1 MIPQETIRQII
12 DATDIIDVV
21 GEFVNLKKRGVNY
34 IGNCPFHNEKT
45 PSFTVSPSKEIFKCF
60 GCGKSGNAIGFVM
73 EHEKY
78 SYVEALKW
86 LAARYRIPVEEKE
99 VSDEVKQQQH
109 IAESLYVLNNFAQK
123 FFSENLLQTE
133 EGRTVALTYLEHRNF
148 TAAIIQQF
156 QIGYCN
162 SSGNSFAKAALK
174 QQFSKEVLL
183 KSGLV
188 TERNGELFDN
198 YRGRIIF
205 PIHNLSGRIVG
216 FGARVIG
223 KADKAPKYI
232 NTPENE
238 IYVKNK
244 TLYGIY
250 FARTAI
256 GKQNECLLVEGYTDV
271 TALQQAGIEN
281 VVASGGTSLTEAQLK
296 LIHKFTDNLTILYDG
311 DAAGVKAALRGL
323 DMALEEGLNV
333 KIALIP
339 EGEDPDGW
347 VQKKGSAAFLRFV
360 SETKKDF
367 IFFQLEA
374 MLQDA
379 GNDISKKNEVVNAIA
394 KSISKINRPEDFVK
408 QQEFSR
414 RSAQLLN
421 IEEGALLQLIA
432 KYKREEVAKIT
443 QREEKQQAATG
454 QRVPESE
461 PLSETSELTDFDDLQ
476 EKNVLKLLVEHG
488 HKPWDENATVAMY
501 MHEALESFNFNN
513 ALYEKVFDEYFVLTA
528 AGEEPDE
535 KYFLHHADEAVKQL
549 FTNLL
554 MQPHELSTRWDEK
567 LKNFKEPTPEEKT
580 AYKTD
585 VFKSLCFFRLKK
597 IKTMFDENQKALEQ
611 EKDFEEQLKLIAIH
625 NKLKEVEV
633 SLTRELGT
641 VILK

>member
-1 MIPQETIRQII
+1 MIAQETIRQII
-12 DATDIIDVV
+12 DATDIIDVI

-45 PSFTVSPSKEIFKCF
+45 PSFTVSPTKEIFKCF

-86 LAARYRIPVEEKE
+86 LAARYRIAIEETE
-99 VSDEVKQQQH
+99 VSEEAKLQQH
-109 IAESLYVLNNFAQK
+109 LAESLYVVNNFAQK
-123 FFSENLLQTE
+123 FFTQSLLHSE
-133 EGRTVALTYLEHRNF
+133 EGQTTALTYLEHRNF
-148 TAAIIQQF
+148 SPATIEQF
-156 QIGYCN
+156 QLGYC
-162 SSGNSFAKAALK
+162 SASGNDFAKAAIA
-174 QQFSKEVLL
+174 QQFNKEVLL

-188 TERNGELFDN
+188 VERNGELYDN

-205 PIHNLSGRIVG
+205 PVHNLSGRIIG

-238 IYVKNK
+238 IYIKHK
-244 TLYGIY
+244 TLYGLH

-271 TALQQAGIEN
+271 TALHQAGIEN

-323 DMALEEGLNV
+323 DMALEEGMNV
-333 KIALIP
+333 KIVMIP

-347 VQKKGSAAFLRFV
+347 VKQQGAAAFLEFI
-360 SETKKDF
+360 SATKKDF
-367 IFFQLEA
+367 IFFQLET
-374 MLQDA
+374 LLKDA
-379 GNDISKKNEVVNAIA
+379 GNDIAKKNEAVNAIA

-421 IEEGALLQLIA
+421 IEEAALLQLIA
-432 KYKREEVAKIT
+432 KYKREEVAKLT
-443 QREEKQQAATG
+443 QKHEKQQPASG
-454 QRVPESE
+454 QAPPETTPE
-461 PLSETSELTDFDDLQ
+461 DNPDALVDFDDLQ
-476 EKNVLKLLVEHG
+476 EKNILKLLIEHG
-488 HKPWDENATVAMY
+488 SKPWNENTTIAAY
-501 MHEALESFNFNN
+501 INESLTSFGFND
-513 ALYEKVFDEYFVLTA
+513 ALYEKVFDEYFEKTA
-528 AGEEPDE
+528 DGQQPDE
-535 KYFLHHADEAVKQL
+535 KYFLHHPNDAIKNL
-549 FTNLL
+549 FANLL
-554 MQPHELSTRWDEK
+554 LQPYDMSERWDEK
-567 LKNFKEPTPEEKT
+567 LKNFKAPTAEEKEL
-580 AYKTD
+580 YKKD
-585 VFKSLCFFRLKK
+585 VVKSLCFFKLKK
-597 IKTMFDENQKALEQ
+597 LKKMFDENQLALER
-611 EKDFEEQLKLIAIH
+611 EKNFEEQLNLIVIH
-625 NKLKEVEV
+625 NKLKEIEVE
-633 SLTRELGT
+633 LTRELGT